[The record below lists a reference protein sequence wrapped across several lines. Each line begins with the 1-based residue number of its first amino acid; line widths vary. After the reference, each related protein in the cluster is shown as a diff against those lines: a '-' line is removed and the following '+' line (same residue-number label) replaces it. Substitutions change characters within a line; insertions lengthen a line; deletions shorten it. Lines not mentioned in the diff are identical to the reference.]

1 MVLLSAPLSAF
12 PYCSSLV
19 SLYSCS
25 FLSGLGTGSLDN
37 AVNVLILSIWEGGNT
52 GPYMHALHFTWG
64 LGAFLAPITAKPFL
78 VNKEGNETLDTIPG
92 HITDTE
98 AEQSFLTIR
107 TLYPA
112 LSSYGLLTTVACLYY
127 FFKDIR
133 PSHSDEHNAEAVE
146 EAMSGRRDLSR
157 RSELLIIGLLAIL
170 FFLYN
175 GLEVA
180 FGTFIPV
187 FAVKSN
193 LRLTRAD
200 SSDVAAI
207 FWGTFAGMRG
217 LSVVLAIFAKPG
229 VVMWGSLRFVGISNS

>member
-1 MVLLSAPLSAF
+1 
-12 PYCSSLV
+12 
-19 SLYSCS
+19 
-25 FLSGLGTGSLDN
+25 
-37 AVNVLILSIWEGGNT
+37 
-52 GPYMHALHFTWG
+52 
-64 LGAFLAPITAKPFL
+64 
-78 VNKEGNETLDTIPG
+78 
-92 HITDTE
+92 
-98 AEQSFLTIR
+98 
-107 TLYPA
+107 
-112 LSSYGLLTTVACLYY
+112 
-127 FFKDIR
+127 
-133 PSHSDEHNAEAVE
+133 
-146 EAMSGRRDLSR
+146 MSGRRDLSR